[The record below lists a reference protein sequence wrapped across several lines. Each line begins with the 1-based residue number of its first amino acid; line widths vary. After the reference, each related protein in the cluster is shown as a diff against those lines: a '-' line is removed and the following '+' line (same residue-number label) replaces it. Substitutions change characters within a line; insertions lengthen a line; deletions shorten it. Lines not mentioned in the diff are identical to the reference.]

1 MPLRVH
7 ADPMPHSHRLRHGR
21 VREPGRAYLCT
32 TVVRERIRVFTDW
45 RRGRL
50 LVNALRWQDSHGHT
64 NTIAFVIMPDHLH
77 WLLALTGTRPL
88 SRVMHSVKRASSRAI
103 NAAAARSGPLWQD
116 GFHDHALRREEDL
129 RETARE

>member
-1 MPLRVH
+1 
-7 ADPMPHSHRLRHGR
+7 
-21 VREPGRAYLCT
+21 
-32 TVVRERIRVFTDW
+32 VVRERIPVFTDW

-88 SRVMHSVKRASSRAI
+88 SRVMQSVKRASSRAI
-103 NAAAARSGPLWQD
+103 NAAAAGSGPLWQD

-129 RETARE
+129 RETARYVVFNPVRAGIVRSLRDYPLWDAMWL